1 MQTGNDEELEELG
14 AEDLEWGG
22 EDEWQ
27 NQCSNTGSTTH
38 STNSWEEVDV
48 PANEPSR
55 SILTLPREQCWA
67 QPNVPSTELYVA
79 RRSEMQHEHADE
91 IAWSTKKLWMSG
103 HVVAIRERLVEQN
116 MYHCAIMNKLGYSS
130 TTRLCLEQ
138 DYSVYT
144 GLDEMS
150 FPTTR
155 IDNWV
160 VLDRQLKVESISAPV
175 NSAPIII

>member
-27 NQCSNTGSTTH
+27 NQCSNTGSTTP

-67 QPNVPSTELYVA
+67 QPNVPSTESYAA
-79 RRSEMQHEHADE
+79 RRSKMQHDHADE
-91 IAWSTKKLWMSG
+91 IAWSTKKLWMSAQ
-103 HVVAIRERLVEQN
+103 VVAIRERLVEQN
-116 MYHCAIMNKLGYSS
+116 MYHVPL
-130 TTRLCLEQ
+130 R
-138 DYSVYT
+138 DY
-144 GLDEMS
+144 E
-150 FPTTR
+150 
-155 IDNWV
+155 
-160 VLDRQLKVESISAPV
+160 
-175 NSAPIII
+175 